1 MRQCSICKEKFDIDY
16 GGRSIDDQFFCEDC
30 ECYHTFKCAI
40 CENSEL
46 EDNRENIGTVLIV
59 KEEDVGVPIGTYEI
73 IKHPYYGGSVIGP
86 GEVFPN
92 ALKRLGGLPEGEIEI
107 ETYGFPCVHL
117 CRYCD
122 AEIKSGSIETGHD

>member
-1 MRQCSICKEKFDIDY
+1 MRQCSICGEEFDIDFE
-16 GGRSIDDQFFCEDC
+16 GCSIDDQTFCGDC
-30 ECYHTFKCAI
+30 ECEHVFRCAI
-40 CENSEL
+40 CEEFEL
-46 EDNRENIGTVLIV
+46 EDNRGNIGTILIV
-59 KEEDVGVPIGTYEI
+59 KDDDVGVPVGTYEI
-73 IKHPYYGGSVIGP
+73 MKHPYYGGSIIGP

-122 AEIKSGSIETGHD
+122 EKVKWGH